1 MKKKTREYLSGSMS
15 ACLSTFQRFKV
26 WVSPI
31 LDRAIYRFNH
41 RLTLAARNVLIFS
54 SGIVLTIVIYK
65 LV

>member
-26 WVSPI
+26 WISPI

-41 RLTLAARNVLIFS
+41 RLTLAVRNVLIFS
-54 SGIVLTIVIYK
+54 SGIVLTVVVYELI
-65 LV
+65 